1 MTPLGSGD
9 YRFRDRG
16 ADGTTVEVTF
26 GGSPNEH
33 PQIREGETV
42 TLEYVYRAPQE
53 LGSYEHGG
61 HTFLSW
67 VPSGYPANGGVLTG
81 AQPALPGQLGEIADR
96 AVSAL
101 EGGQRAQI
109 GDHLTQLWV
118 YDAKLYKQVMGG
130 QNVTQGEK
138 ITLRVEVVG
147 DSAQTDVHALTDV
160 MPAGFVL
167 DSVVYTAPDGTATPL
182 NADQYYTEERDSE
195 TNGRV
200 QDARVDFATNGI
212 GRVNVG
218 TGKMSVDFTY
228 IAPEETGWK
237 QTGGGMEISG
247 AGGAF
252 YRTTKVDTGAPSVN
266 VVARPPDHPDPRPA
280 GRRQQLL
287 RLHRLGLAELRF
299 FQLRRQI
306 AVRWASQSKPA
317 DALPPDTGATMKKF
331 TRAAAAATIA
341 AAMAVGVASPATA
354 QVNPVLPDFGSLMPG
369 MGESAA
375 EKVKLGE
382 TGGWI

>member
-1 MTPLGSGD
+1 
-9 YRFRDRG
+9 
-16 ADGTTVEVTF
+16 
-26 GGSPNEH
+26 
-33 PQIREGETV
+33 
-42 TLEYVYRAPQE
+42 
-53 LGSYEHGG
+53 
-61 HTFLSW
+61 
-67 VPSGYPANGGVLTG
+67 
-81 AQPALPGQLGEIADR
+81 
-96 AVSAL
+96 
-101 EGGQRAQI
+101 
-109 GDHLTQLWV
+109 
-118 YDAKLYKQVMGG
+118 MGG

-147 DSAQTDVHALTDV
+147 DSAQTHVHALTDV

-287 RLHRLGLAELRF
+287 RLHRLGFAEH
-299 FQLRRQI
+299 RRHRPRHV
-306 AVRWASQSKPA
+306 ARHMRCRGRRK
-317 DALPPDTGATMKKF
+317 
-331 TRAAAAATIA
+331 
-341 AAMAVGVASPATA
+341 ASPPPRFPLT
-354 QVNPVLPDFGSLMPG
+354 QEQP
-369 MGESAA
+369 
-375 EKVKLGE
+375 
-382 TGGWI
+382 